1 MSKIKFESL
10 SEATIKTTNSVDETK
25 VYDIS
30 ANVRITDTTHVSSVE
45 GGYVKKDGKT
55 VCTFSTYN
63 EGQLN
68 TNFQNVY
75 DVSEMCAILQAISD
89 FMGAVNDEVANG
101 TAIVINE

>member
-55 VCTFSTYN
+55 VCTFSSYN
-63 EGQLN
+63 ENQMS
-68 TNFQNVY
+68 TNFQNVS
-75 DVSEMCAILQAISD
+75 DVTEMCSILQAVSD
-89 FMGAVNDEVANG
+89 FVATVADEVANG
-101 TAIVINE
+101 TVVVVG